1 MDGVRA
7 DRRGPDRVG
16 VPIKGSGLTRVEW
29 QSGDGR
35 RWVSLCPTG
44 TLPGDA
50 ERYPLVGPP
59 DMAARLD
66 ALGLSG
72 QVTVRIHNDLVANG
86 LITAFDVLQAGA
98 RERISGAIQRA
109 LRLGVEEI
117 VAAYTAE

>member
-1 MDGVRA
+1 
-7 DRRGPDRVG
+7 
-16 VPIKGSGLTRVEW
+16 
-29 QSGDGR
+29 
-35 RWVSLCPTG
+35 
-44 TLPGDA
+44 
-50 ERYPLVGPP
+50 
-59 DMAARLD
+59 MAARLG

-72 QVTVRIHNDLVANG
+72 QVAVRIHNDLVANG